1 MAISSNDLIEAMRVA
16 VDLLAE
22 LDPRELDGHEAAQ
35 QFLALDQVAG
45 RVTALAAR
53 RLPVVEADGWWAA
66 QGARTVAS
74 WVSSAGRMTYGRA
87 ASLVR
92 LRRALQGPLPLTA
105 AAASAGT
112 VPLDHAQAL
121 ARHAPTSD
129 VRKEALAAPAS
140 ECGEEFLVEH
150 AEQLGADPFARLVA
164 RWAAAADAESDERGY
179 RKATDREFVGLS
191 ETTGGFHLKGFLTTD
206 HGATLRAALDA
217 VKTPPTPGDTRT
229 TQQRRAQA
237 LADVARLTL
246 DHGLV
251 GTGAAVR
258 PHLTCIVDWESLQRA
273 LHRTGAA
280 HAAGSS
286 DSGSDASPRHFPDRS
301 ASSAEPMA
309 AGATTAAGARPAT
322 GAGAEDTEDTED
334 TDPITELRAGR
345 LFGARSGSADDCP
358 TDGRGPFGFR
368 LAPIADEERFAVGE
382 IQGAGPI
389 SQHVLARLACDSEI
403 TRVVFGPQ
411 SQVINAGRAERTFS
425 GPRRRAI
432 IARDGTCRYPDCS
445 APPSLGEFHHVDHW
459 VRDLGDTDANRGNL
473 LCWYHHALVH
483 RLGIEIGR
491 SPTGRWTFTT
501 RHGSELARAA

>member
-1 MAISSNDLIEAMRVA
+1 MAFSTDELIDAMRVA

-22 LDPRELDGHEAAQ
+22 MDPRDLDGREAGQQFVELDR
-35 QFLALDQVAG
+35 LAG

-66 QGARTVAS
+66 EGARTVTS
-74 WVSSAGRMTYGRA
+74 WVSSAGRMTHGRA

-92 LRRALQGPLPLTA
+92 LGRAFQSSLPLTA
-105 AAASAGT
+105 DAATAGT

-140 ECGEEFLVEH
+140 ECGEEFLVDH

-164 RWAAAADAESDERGY
+164 KWAAAADPESDERGY

-191 ETTGGFHLKGFLTTD
+191 ATTDGFHLKGFLTTD
-206 HGATLRAALDA
+206 HGASLRAALDA
-217 VKTPPTPGDTRT
+217 VMTPPTPDDRRT

-258 PHLTCIVDWESLQRA
+258 PHLTCVVDWESLQRA
-273 LHRTGAA
+273 LHGTGAA
-280 HAAGSS
+280 GRGVRATSDLGADRDAAVDADPDAGADAGAGTGADPDAGADP
-286 DSGSDASPRHFPDRS
+286 DSGGSRDAPGP
-301 ASSAEPMA
+301 
-309 AGATTAAGARPAT
+309 
-322 GAGAEDTEDTED
+322 
-334 TDPITELRAGR
+334 LR
-345 LFGARSGSADDCP
+345 
-358 TDGRGPFGFR
+358 FR
-368 LAPIADEERFAVGE
+368 LEPIADEERFAVAE
-382 IQGAGPI
+382 VQGGGPI
-389 SQHVLARLACDSEI
+389 PQSVLARLACDSEI

-411 SQVINAGRAERTFS
+411 SQVINVGRAERTFS

-432 IARDGTCRYPDCS
+432 IARDATCRYPDCN
-445 APPSLGEFHHVDHW
+445 APPSLGELHHVDHW
-459 VRDLGDTDANRGNL
+459 VRDFGDTDVNRGIL

-501 RHGSELARAA
+501 RHGSSLARAA

>member
-1 MAISSNDLIEAMRVA
+1 MAISSDDLLEAMRVA
-16 VDLLAE
+16 TDLLAE
-22 LDPRELDGHEAAQ
+22 FDPRDLDGCEAAQ

-45 RVTALAAR
+45 RITALAAR
-53 RLPVVEADGWWAA
+53 RLPVVEADGWWATD
-66 QGARTVAS
+66 GSRTVAS

-92 LRRALQGPLPLTA
+92 LGRAFQGALPLTA

-112 VPLDHAQAL
+112 VPFDHAQAL

-129 VRKEALAAPAS
+129 IRKEALAAPAS

-164 RWAAAADAESDERGY
+164 RWAAAADPESDERGY

-191 ETTGGFHLKGFLTTD
+191 ETTGGFHLKGFLTTN

-217 VKTPPTPGDTRT
+217 VMTPPTPDDTRT

-246 DHGLV
+246 DQGLV
-251 GTGAAVR
+251 GSGAAVR

-280 HAAGSS
+280 GSS
-286 DSGSDASPRHFPDRS
+286 AS
-301 ASSAEPMA
+301 
-309 AGATTAAGARPAT
+309 
-322 GAGAEDTEDTED
+322 
-334 TDPITELRAGR
+334 
-345 LFGARSGSADDCP
+345 
-358 TDGRGPFGFR
+358 GPFGFR
-368 LAPIADEERFAVGE
+368 LEPIADEERFAVGE
-382 IQGAGPI
+382 IPGAGPI
-389 SQHVLARLACDSEI
+389 PQHVLARLACDSEI

-411 SQVINAGRAERTFS
+411 SQVINVGRAERTFS

-445 APPSLGEFHHVDHW
+445 APPSLGELHHVDHW
-459 VRDLGDTDANRGNL
+459 VRDLGDTDANRGIL

-501 RHGSELARAA
+501 RYGSDLARAA